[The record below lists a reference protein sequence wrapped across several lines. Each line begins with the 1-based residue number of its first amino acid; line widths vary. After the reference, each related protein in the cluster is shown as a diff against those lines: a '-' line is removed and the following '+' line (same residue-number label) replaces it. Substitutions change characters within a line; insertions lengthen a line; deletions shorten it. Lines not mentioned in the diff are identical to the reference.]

1 MAKNNLKHIGILG
14 GSFDPP
20 HKGHLFISRKSLKL
34 FKLEKIIWAITKK
47 NPFKKKPLF
56 TLNKRKKMCLKMI
69 QGNRKICLRHY
80 EHKLQSKTSFSLVN
94 YLKKI
99 NKCRIFFIM
108 GADNLINFHKWH
120 NYKELLKISKIIV
133 FSRKGYNTKAKK
145 SVIMRSLNKKNI
157 IFINNL
163 KINISSTHLRNQII
177 NGS

>member
-1 MAKNNLKHIGILG
+1 MKKKNIKKIGILG
-14 GSFDPP
+14 GSFDPA
-20 HKGHLFISRKSLKL
+20 HKGHIKISVEAKKN
-34 FKLEKIIWAITKK
+34 FKINKIIWAITKK